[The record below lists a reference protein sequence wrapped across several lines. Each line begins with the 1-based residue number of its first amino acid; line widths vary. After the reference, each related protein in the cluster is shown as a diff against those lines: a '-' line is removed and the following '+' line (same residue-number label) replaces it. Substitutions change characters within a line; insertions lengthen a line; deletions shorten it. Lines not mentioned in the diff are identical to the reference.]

1 MDVLRIT
8 GGAPLSGT
16 VAASGAKNAVL
27 PIMAAALLADGPVTL
42 RNVPELTDVDTLAQL
57 LERLGSEVTCHSD
70 RLDLRLCE
78 EKSVRAPYSIVR
90 RMRATFCVL
99 GPLLAKRGR
108 AVVALPGGCRIG
120 ERPVDLH
127 LRGLAALGAEIK
139 LQRGCVVARAKHL
152 RGAKISLLGP
162 KGPTVTGTAN
172 VLSAAVLAKGET
184 VLLDAAREPEIVD
197 LGRFLMALGARIDGL
212 GTATLRIRGA
222 EQLGGTDYRVIPDR
236 IETAT
241 LLIAG
246 AIAGGSVRVESAAP
260 EHLTAVLDLLET
272 AGARIEMGANW
283 VALAAAQRLRSFQVA
298 AEPYPGVPTDVQAQL
313 TALAA
318 VATGTSRIA
327 DGVFPERFAHVPE
340 LIRLGADIVRRGN
353 RAEVRGSDR
362 LSGADVTASD
372 LRASSALVLAG
383 LAAKGT
389 TTVRRIHHLDR
400 GYQRLDEKLRMLSA
414 RIERAADVPPARVAT
429 RREPA
434 LAGSDFKCRIT
445 QHQPLHSL
453 PIPQLVG
460 FADAGYSWSRSA
472 G

>member
-1 MDVLRIT
+1 MDVLRIID
-8 GGAPLSGT
+8 GVPLSGT
-16 VAASGAKNAVL
+16 VRASGAKNAVL

-57 LERLGSEVTCHSD
+57 LGRLGSEATRQSD
-70 RLDLRLCE
+70 QLELRLCA
-78 EKSVRAPYSIVR
+78 EKSVKAPHSIVR

-108 AVVALPGGCRIG
+108 AIVALPGGCRIG

-127 LRGLAALGAEIK
+127 LRGLAALGADIK
-139 LQRGCVVARAKHL
+139 LQRGYVVARAKRL
-152 RGAKISLLGP
+152 RGTKISLLGP
-162 KGPTVTGTAN
+162 QGPTVTGTAN

-197 LGRFLMALGARIDGL
+197 LGRFLIALGARIDGL
-212 GTATLRIRGA
+212 GTATLRIQGV

-246 AIAGGSVRVESAAP
+246 AIAGGSVRIESASP

-283 VALAAAQRLRSFQVA
+283 VALAAAKRLRSFQVA

-318 VATGTSRIA
+318 AATGTSRIS
-327 DGVFPERFAHVPE
+327 DNVFPERFAHVPE
-340 LIRLGADIVRRGN
+340 LIRLGADIVHRGN
-353 RAEVRGSDR
+353 GAEVRGSER
-362 LSGADVTASD
+362 LCGARVTASD

-383 LAAKGT
+383 LAAEGT
-389 TTVRRIHHLDR
+389 TTVQRIQHLDR
-400 GYQRLDEKLRMLSA
+400 GYQRLDEKLRMLGA
-414 RIERAADVPPARVAT
+414 RIERVPNVPPASVAS
-429 RREPA
+429 RSEPA
-434 LAGSDFKCRIT
+434 LAKSDFQCHTTVHR
-445 QHQPLHSL
+445 PLLSL

-472 G
+472 D